1 MAEDHAVRVAVG
13 ASQSAAMSSTWRVW
27 SNNDE
32 VYLAIRSL
40 ASIFKTSLHSSG
52 LFRHAFVREQDSEKH
67 QGPGKDRAVSKWSRP
82 IPQDPSGTLM
92 FQVIIP
98 GLGLEVVPQQVLHK
112 STVIVPQY
120 GADDVGYISVSEVAA
135 DAASKPI
142 QFGQTK
148 ATLLDSWSLPRG
160 TVIQVTWHTYPMSPE
175 QLPTMRGLPQMVN
188 ARLQSLHAADTNDA
202 RYRMFFVIEN
212 PDGVG
217 RLLDVGV
224 KPLLRWASNKVS

>member
-1 MAEDHAVRVAVG
+1 MAEDHAVRIAVG
-13 ASQSAAMSSTWRVW
+13 TSEAETMSSTWRVW

-82 IPQDPSGTLM
+82 TPQDPSGTLM
-92 FQVIIP
+92 FQIIIP
-98 GLGLEVVPQQVLHK
+98 GLGLAVVPQQSLPK
-112 STVIVPQY
+112 STVIVPEY
-120 GADDVGYISVSEVAA
+120 GVADVGYISVSEVDAE
-135 DAASKPI
+135 AASKPI
-142 QFGQTK
+142 RFGQTE
-148 ATLLDSWSLPRG
+148 ATLLDSWRLPRG
-160 TVIQVTWHTYPMSPE
+160 TVVQVTWHTYPLSPE

-188 ARLQSLHAADTNDA
+188 ARLQSLPTSYKSDE

-212 PDGVG
+212 TDGVG

-224 KPLLRWASNKVS
+224 KPLLRWASGEGS